1 MKPRTA
7 FLYLTLM
14 ILIWGLVW
22 PINKIG
28 LSYTSSWN
36 YIEWRLIF
44 GSAMSFLIAGITG
57 NLRLPRRKD
66 MQMIVS
72 VGLLQMGMM
81 MTLSNYGLS
90 VVGAGKATFLSFT
103 TSIWIIPLSR
113 LMSKRL
119 PRLEMLSFGL
129 GLGGTIL
136 LIEPWN
142 WSHLEKGT
150 AWGYLALIGSA
161 ISWAGGILCAR
172 HLTWHRPPIQLLPW
186 QILTATLLSIG
197 AAYANGVSLMPDT
210 RTPVFWAS
218 FLFTGSIS
226 IAIGYWLMI
235 LISKQLAPSITSLG
249 LLFVPIISLL
259 ISVLFLQ
266 EPLTSSLIIAL
277 ALLMGGILLHI
288 YSEKKRKENSA
299 YEDYH

>member
-1 MKPRTA
+1 M
-7 FLYLTLM
+7 M
-14 ILIWGLVW
+14 VLIWGVVW

-44 GSAMSFLIAGITG
+44 GSAMSFLIAKLTG
-57 NLRLPRRKD
+57 NLRIPRRKD
-66 MQMIVS
+66 LQMIVS

-90 VVGAGKATFLSFT
+90 AVGAGKATFLSFT

-113 LMSKRL
+113 LMDRKL
-119 PRLEMLSFGL
+119 PRLEILSFAL
-129 GLGGTIL
+129 GMAGTIL

-142 WSHLEKGT
+142 WGHLEKGAT
-150 AWGYLALIGSA
+150 LGYLALVGSA

-197 AAYANGVSLMPDT
+197 AAYANGIGLMPDT
-210 RTPVFWAS
+210 RTPIFWAS

-235 LISKQLAPSITSLG
+235 LISKHLPPSMTSLG
-249 LLFVPIISLL
+249 LLFVPIISLV
-259 ISVLFLQ
+259 ISVLFLN
-266 EPLTSSLIIAL
+266 EPITKSLIIAL
-277 ALLMGGILLHI
+277 VLLMAGILLHI
-288 YSEKKRKENSA
+288 YSEKKRKESSF